1 MRSKKNAW
9 RYQKIEFS
17 YGFAVLYLGE
27 RIALVATE
35 DLADAVIA
43 QHKRE
48 NRS

>member
-1 MRSKKNAW
+1 MKKNKSW
-9 RYQKIEFS
+9 QYQKVEFS

-35 DLADAVIA
+35 DLADAVIR

-48 NRS
+48 NQ

>member
-1 MRSKKNAW
+1 MKKNW

-27 RIALVATE
+27 RIALTSTE
-35 DLADAVIA
+35 PQADAVIA

-48 NRS
+48 NKS